1 VDGLLKQ
8 QLCEEELL
16 VFAAK
21 DVRREVQKEI
31 KNLESGVR
39 GNASHYLVSFQY
51 SLFILEDP
59 SYGESG
65 IGN

>member
-1 VDGLLKQ
+1 M
-8 QLCEEELL
+8 L

-39 GNASHYLVSFQY
+39 GNASHCLVSFQY

-65 IGN
+65 I

>member
-1 VDGLLKQ
+1 MDGLLKQ

-51 SLFILEDP
+51 SLFVLEDP

-65 IGN
+65 I

>member
-51 SLFILEDP
+51 SLFVLEDP

-65 IGN
+65 I

>member
-1 VDGLLKQ
+1 MDGLLEQ
-8 QLCEEELL
+8 QLCDEELL
-16 VFAAK
+16 VFAVK

-39 GNASHYLVSFQY
+39 GNASHCLVSFQY

-65 IGN
+65 I

>member
-1 VDGLLKQ
+1 MDGLLEQ
-8 QLCEEELL
+8 QLCDEELL
-16 VFAAK
+16 VFAVK